1 MVDRCQELDHIQNPT
16 QARNVNESGS
26 TGTWLLPLGLLL
38 FAMIFVPVRILDAEG
53 LPRYRA
59 LRAELEQ
66 TRDRISRLRDEV
78 QQLHQEVDLLK
89 TDPRAIERIARD
101 ELGMLR
107 RDEIL
112 FDFK

>member
-1 MVDRCQELDHIQNPT
+1 MR
-16 QARNVNESGS
+16 A
-26 TGTWLLPLGLLL
+26 WLLPLGLLL

-66 TRDRISRLRDEV
+66 TRDRIARLRNEV
-78 QQLHQEVDLLK
+78 RLLHEEVDLLQ
-89 TDPRAIERIARD
+89 TDPRAIERKARE
-101 ELGMLR
+101 ELGMVG

-112 FDFK
+112 FEFK

>member
-1 MVDRCQELDHIQNPT
+1 MR
-16 QARNVNESGS
+16 A
-26 TGTWLLPLGLLL
+26 WLLPLGLLL

-66 TRDRISRLRDEV
+66 TRDRIARLRNEV
-78 QQLHQEVDLLK
+78 RLLHEEVDLLQ
-89 TDPRAIERIARD
+89 TDPRAIERKARE
-101 ELGMLR
+101 ELGMVG

-112 FDFK
+112 FGFK

>member
-26 TGTWLLPLGLLL
+26 TGAWLLPLGLLL

-78 QQLHQEVDLLK
+78 DQLYQRVHRLK
-89 TDPRAIERIARD
+89 TSPQEIERIAR
-101 ELGMLR
+101 EQGWLQ

>member
-16 QARNVNESGS
+16 QARNVNDSGS
-26 TGTWLLPLGLLL
+26 TGAWLLPLGLLL
-38 FAMIFVPVRILDAEG
+38 FAVIFVPVRILDAHG

-66 TRDRISRLRDEV
+66 TRERISRLRSEA
-78 QQLHQEVDLLK
+78 QQLHEQVELLK

-112 FDFK
+112 FDFR

>member
-1 MVDRCQELDHIQNPT
+1 
-16 QARNVNESGS
+16 
-26 TGTWLLPLGLLL
+26 LLV

-66 TRDRISRLRDEV
+66 TRNRISRLRNEV
-78 QQLHQEVDLLK
+78 QQLHERVYLLK

-107 RDEIL
+107 SDEIR